1 MSVFYTNV
9 FSRGD
14 RVFVRGYRDGRRFAE
29 TINYKPYLFIPARR
43 DSRTEFRT
51 LDGKPVEKLEFD
63 SISDARDFLKRY
75 DGVDNMEIYGLT
87 NFPYLYIY
95 DNFRGDI
102 VYDRSKVNIISIDIE
117 TDSSDGF
124 PDIEKADKEITAITL
139 SRKGEMIVFGLK
151 PYKPKSDKI
160 IFVHCR
166 DEYELL
172 EKFLHVWQTGRFLP
186 DVITG
191 WNIEFFDLPYIVNR
205 ITNVLGKEQ
214 AKKLSPWGILEERKI
229 VFRGKENV
237 TYSPAGINVL
247 DYLHLYKKFS
257 FGNEESYKLDN
268 IAEVVLG
275 ERKVDYRSMGY
286 ESLDDLYQRNPELFF
301 DYNIQDTALIDKFEE
316 KLGFIELVMA
326 FAYDAKVNYVDT
338 MTTVKPWD
346 IIIHNYLLDRCIV
359 VHQFKKKVFEGGLAG
374 GYVKEVKIGMH
385 KWVVSFDL
393 NSLYPHLI
401 MQYNIS
407 PEAKVGREQY
417 WPHLD
422 SIVDGYAVIPD
433 DGFAY
438 SANGIKFRK
447 DKQGFLPALM
457 EKMYDDRSAYKKKMI
472 EAKKKLESV
481 GPNSPERASLVNEVA
496 RYHNL
501 QLAKK
506 IQLNSAYGACANE
519 YFRWFDFDIAEAI
532 TLSGQLSI
540 RWVERHIN
548 AYMNKLLKT
557 DKVDYV
563 IASDTDSIYV
573 NMEPLAKIL
582 AVDDTQKTIAS
593 LDKFCETKIQSVI
606 NNCYIDLAQ
615 YMNAF
620 AQKMFMKRETI
631 ADKGIWKAKKMY
643 ILNAWNIEGVQYSEP
658 QLKIQGIEAVR
669 SSTPKACR
677 ANIKKSLS
685 IIMNKDEPTLHD
697 FIAKTRCEFM
707 KLPFEDVAFPRG
719 MNGIDKYRDRNTI
732 YTKGTPIHVKGAL
745 LYNHLIQKRGLDKKY
760 QLVGDGDKIKFAY
773 LKMPNP
779 LMEHVISVP
788 DDLPDELDFSKY
800 IDYDTQFNKSFLEP
814 IKSILDVIGWDVEKR
829 STLEGFFD

>member
-275 ERKVDYRSMGY
+275 ERKIDYRSMGY

-697 FIAKTRCEFM
+697 FIAKTRGEFM